1 MAAPPVIPDNLIIQS
16 NSLITQLNDASKVD
30 NKDTLKAMNVI
41 DAKSIVSAL
50 GFNAE
55 NTSVESII
63 TDSLVKKNY
72 VVHKGFQIPNVPY
85 ADEMLRRIISPMYLR
100 HLGVAVTFNNDV
112 MKSDVYKTIPGGLE
126 DSYVASLI
134 VPPGFAT
141 NWDARVKEVRDK
153 LIETEKAKQ
162 KAFDEKNRITEPTI
176 QTVTVLSSANP
187 VIREAYKKQLD
198 TQFIGSNVVRQPS
211 IFSLGI
217 NRSQSGGSVRNL
229 HAPLYPKMVM
239 NGGAHP
245 FAVMSGGESSV
256 DNMTLINDR
265 IITLKQQYQFASGQE
280 LPADIT
286 KKIDEYV
293 KNVTDGLKGLE
304 KDLNNLRD
312 ANGYLAQNP
321 LVNGLP
327 RPSSP
332 TDLETLAQKGREITE
347 KSLKLSKQFG
357 KVSKIESLLEELIKQ
372 YKPRSA

>member
-1 MAAPPVIPDNLIIQS
+1 MAAPPVNPDNLIK
-16 NSLITQLNDASKVD
+16 QLNDAAAIAKND
-30 NKDTLKAMNVI
+30 DKFKAMSVI
-41 DAKSIVSAL
+41 NAKTIVSAL
-50 GFNAE
+50 GFNDE
-55 NTSVESII
+55 NTLVESII
-63 TDSLVKKNY
+63 TDSLDKKNY

-100 HLGVAVTFNNDV
+100 HLGVTGTGYNDV

-126 DSYVASLI
+126 DSYVASLN
-134 VPPGFAT
+134 VLNAT
-141 NWDARVKEVRDK
+141 KWDARVKEVRDK
-153 LIETEKAKQ
+153 LIETEKIKQ
-162 KAFDEKNRITEPTI
+162 EAFDAKNRITEPTI

-187 VIREAYKKQLD
+187 VVREAYKKQLD

-286 KKIDEYV
+286 KKIEEYV
-293 KNVTDGLKGLE
+293 KNVTNGFKGLE

-312 ANGYLAQNP
+312 ASGYLAQNP

-347 KSLKLSKQFG
+347 KSLKLSKQFD

-372 YKPRSA
+372 FKPRSA

>member
-162 KAFDEKNRITEPTI
+162 EAFDAKNRITEPTI

-187 VIREAYKKQLD
+187 VVREAYKKQLD

-265 IITLKQQYQFASGQE
+265 IITLKQQYHSASGQE

-286 KKIDEYV
+286 KKIKEYV
-293 KNVTDGLKGLE
+293 KNVTDGFKGLE

-312 ANGYLAQNP
+312 ASGYLAQNP

-372 YKPRSA
+372 FKPRSA